1 LELQLNGK
9 KNDTMVSAL
18 PGHGVNIGRRSFI
31 AHSLAAGSLLA
42 LPGLLRAG
50 ETANSVHSAGARV
63 LVDWHSHFV
72 SNAEIKLF
80 TARPKAPRLIIGADG
95 IARLQNVDTAS
106 AAGGISDFSA
116 SDIGARIRHLDKNG
130 IQRQLLTHTVA
141 LGLDATIPLEELKPL
156 FRAFN
161 DELAGVVHQHPERFI
176 GVAALPSADPQWA
189 AEELTRAH
197 RDLGFIGGSLPL
209 NAFSTLEGARTLA
222 PLFAAAQ
229 KHRSHFFVH
238 RAPANSAV
246 PGQPPVII
254 PGDTEYARWALISNS
269 HLAAGGITLGLTDFL
284 DPYPDVSVQI
294 IMLAGFL
301 PYLVDSIVPAA
312 QKAGVKDPLAKL
324 RRLYIDPGPYSRI
337 GDWVE
342 LACSKIGADRILF
355 GSDYGVGGGDR
366 GDIGPA
372 LATLDQAL
380 SPQQRE
386 LIYVENSRAL
396 LKLKGINS

>member
-1 LELQLNGK
+1 MTPK
-9 KNDTMVSAL
+9 IDRMVSL
-18 PGHGVNIGRRSFI
+18 PPGHCVDVGRRCFVVN
-31 AHSLAAGSLLA
+31 SLAAGSLLG
-42 LPGLLRAG
+42 LPALLRAG
-50 ETANSVHSAGARV
+50 ETTNPVRAAGPRV

-72 SNAEIKLF
+72 SNAEIKF
-80 TARPKAPRLIIGADG
+80 FAARPKAPRLVIEGDG

-106 AAGGISDFSA
+106 FAGGISDFSA
-116 SDIGARIRHLDKNG
+116 SDIATRIRHLDKNG

-141 LGLDATIPLEELKPL
+141 LGLDATVPLEELKPL

-161 DELAGVVHQHPERFI
+161 DELAGVVHQHPDRFI
-176 GVAALPSADPQWA
+176 GVAALPSADPHWA
-189 AEELTRAH
+189 AEELIRGQ
-197 RDLGFIGGSLPL
+197 RDLGFIGGALPL
-209 NAFSTLEGARTLA
+209 NAFATLEGARTLA

-254 PGDTEYARWALISNS
+254 PRDTEYARWALISNS

-312 QKAGVKDPLAKL
+312 ERAGVKDPLAKL
-324 RRLYIDPGPYSRI
+324 RRLYIDPGPYSRM
-337 GDWVE
+337 GDWVQ

-380 SPQQRE
+380 TPRQRE
-386 LIYVENSRAL
+386 LVYVENSRAL
-396 LKLKGINS
+396 LKLKGFNT